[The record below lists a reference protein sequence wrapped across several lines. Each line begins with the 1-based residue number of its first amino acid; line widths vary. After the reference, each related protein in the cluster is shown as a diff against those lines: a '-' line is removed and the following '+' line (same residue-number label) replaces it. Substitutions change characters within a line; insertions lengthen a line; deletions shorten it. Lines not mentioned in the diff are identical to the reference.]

1 MFDRI
6 PPPARAPIL
15 AFGLGAVAGGFE
27 VIAMAATLRLHLELA
42 DAVALGVATVLIGGL
57 VGAAWGGVAGLV
69 LAVATR
75 RWLPAARNGAGMAA
89 SAGLLAWWYLV
100 PLALDKL
107 DQGLA
112 PAAIA
117 FCLTPIGVIGVTWF
131 NAHYWFRRED
141 LGDHRRFGWWA
152 LSLGAGLALGLLG
165 SLGLSGRDYGSGA
178 ALEGDPVVL
187 QIAVD
192 GLRSDALDATA
203 PGAVPALI
211 ELVEAGAVRFD
222 NAITPATDTRMAHAA
237 LFTGRHPVRLDLHRP
252 DDRLARP
259 YRTLAEVLEAEGYA
273 TGAFVSRA
281 ALGEASGLSQGF
293 QVYDADLLPG
303 LAGLSAV
310 RPVELA
316 LALRGDA
323 LAPRPDR
330 DTVIRATAWMRAT
343 RGRPFFAHVHLAG
356 PWGAAASGDASA
368 YAAATAD
375 LDTRLRA
382 LLADARDVADGAP
395 VVVVVTGTHG
405 LLLGEHGGQ
414 TGHGALWDE
423 VVRVP
428 LVILPHKLAAKTRE
442 VPFQVRLMDVPAT
455 LLDLLRLDPIE
466 QAEGADLMKFA
477 EGLRTKHFSS
487 LLVSPG
493 ADPVVLGYRAA
504 MADESGNIKFVTD
517 AKAGRT
523 ELYDLIVDPGEA
535 TNIAEQQPAAV
546 EALRARI
553 DQEAGRYLRGER

>member
-1 MFDRI
+1 VLDRI
-6 PPPARAPIL
+6 PPPARAPLL

-27 VIAMAATLRLHLELA
+27 VVAMAANLRLHLELG
-42 DAVALGVATVLIGGL
+42 DALALGVATVLLGGL
-57 VGAAWGGVAGLV
+57 VGAAFGAVAGLA

-75 RWLPAARNGAGMAA
+75 SWLSAARNGAGMAA

-141 LGDHRRFGWWA
+141 LGDHRRLGWWA
-152 LSLGAGLALGLLG
+152 LSLGAGLTLGLLG
-165 SLGLSGRDYGSGA
+165 GLSQSGRDYGSGA

-192 GLRSDALDATA
+192 GLRSEALDPSA

-222 NAITPATDTRMAHAA
+222 NAITPATDTRMAHAG
-237 LFTGRHPVRLDLHRP
+237 LFTGRHPVRLDLHHP

-259 YRTLAEVLEAEGYA
+259 YRTLAEVLEGEGYA

-281 ALGEASGLSQGF
+281 ALAEASGLSQGF

-303 LAGLSAV
+303 LAGISAV
-310 RPVELA
+310 RPVELL
-316 LALRGDA
+316 LAMRGDA
-323 LAPRPDR
+323 LAPRPDG
-330 DTVIRATAWMRAT
+330 DTVSRATAWMRAT
-343 RGRPFFAHVHLAG
+343 GGRPFFAHVHLAA
-356 PWGAAASGDASA
+356 PWAAGQGGDPAA
-368 YAAATAD
+368 YAAAVGE
-375 LDTRLRA
+375 LDRSLRE
-382 LLADARDVADGAP
+382 LLAEARDVADGAP
-395 VVVVVTGTHG
+395 MVVVVTGTHG

-414 TGHGALWDE
+414 TGHASLWDE

-428 LVILPHKLAAKTRE
+428 LVILPHKLAAKTHE

-455 LLDLLRLDPIE
+455 LLDLLRLDPLDK
-466 QAEGADLMKFA
+466 AEGADLMKFA

-487 LLVSPG
+487 LLVSPLSE
-493 ADPVVLGYRAA
+493 PVRLGYRAA
-504 MADESGNIKFVTD
+504 MADESGNIKFITD
-517 AKAGRT
+517 AAGGRA
-523 ELYDLIVDPGEA
+523 ELYDLIADPGEA
-535 TNIAEQQPAAV
+535 NDIAAQQPAAV
-546 EALRARI
+546 EALRERVR
-553 DQEAGRYLRGER
+553 QEAGAYQRADR